1 MIYLFTMNFI
11 MRNLLESLWWNCR
24 VSRYRKK
31 EVETRETACR
41 KLFGSKLDEK
51 EGRCDLITR

>member
-41 KLFGSKLDEK
+41 KPFGSKLDEK
-51 EGRCDLITR
+51 GG